1 MGHGYGLNHSRRE
14 GSTVDYT
21 DPFDV
26 MSVDAGR
33 SAPHPIYTDLDPFGQ
48 PVYEIGPGLNAA
60 NMWSKGWLDMTRVWT
75 DPGSAHISTSVQLR
89 PLHRRDLPGYLA
101 ARFGE
106 YFIEFRMNT
115 GWDARVPACILLHRF
130 ENGISYLVPDEDGND
145 TFRAGSRISTPEDL
159 SVLGSGFSIRVK
171 SINVAHE
178 GNYPRLERGGLQALT
193 VARMVPKTV
202 APVAWRAVSTTVRI
216 AASP

>member
-1 MGHGYGLNHSRRE
+1 M
-14 GSTVDYT
+14 DYT

-48 PVYEIGPGLNAA
+48 PVYEFGPGINAA

-75 DPGSAHISTSVQLR
+75 DPGRHALA
-89 PLHRRDLPGYLA
+89 PLFNCVRCIDEIFPGYLA

-115 GWDARVPACILLHRF
+115 GWTRSCL
-130 ENGISYLVPDEDGND
+130 
-145 TFRAGSRISTPEDL
+145 
-159 SVLGSGFSIRVK
+159 
-171 SINVAHE
+171 
-178 GNYPRLERGGLQALT
+178 
-193 VARMVPKTV
+193 
-202 APVAWRAVSTTVRI
+202 PVS
-216 AASP
+216 